1 MQNQSTSLVLPN
13 IRRRIDIT
21 CKDCRRLKDKL
32 MGMSPCDRCKRLG
45 RSTWFTSRFVSAATS
60 SPDYNSMEFE
70 AERIKALEYIVRHYT
85 GLERY
90 DRQTLEKTITG
101 ISLKSK
107 APPESGKSEGGGSR
121 SVNAAPVKLNSITQV
136 SSTDTAV
143 NETGDNSHILYQE
156 AAVLEAVSLFP
167 PAPSALVLL
176 RVFFE
181 FTQTNYFYVDEESLR
196 QHLDRV
202 YSCPSRIKQEDTP
215 WVSVVL
221 MVFALGVQFTSHYQS
236 PPRDSSRELTRDAHD
251 ICQGM
256 DDSTTSK
263 FYQVAMKL
271 IPDIL
276 VAESIESVQAFLL
289 FGLHTL
295 PADPAGLSYTYF
307 GIAIKLATQLNLH
320 LKTTSISCARDL
332 EVRKRVWWTA
342 YALERF
348 LHGRPASISRFDVNA
363 DLPVYMEELQ
373 PKERINTFHNTMAML
388 RINIFMEDARD
399 RICFIVENF
408 NPGVSCT
415 EGVEWLKLR
424 VSLVDECI
432 SSAIAIIDL
441 CRILH
446 DEKYLSKLSY
456 LELSSCYAAVMAL
469 VASYSYDKNHT
480 LRDAYE
486 KGVKIL
492 QDVSTKFFSIGF
504 RKHMVE
510 NLGIAFK
517 RSDNGRKRSAA
528 GLDEDGYKQFR
539 NWVALQE
546 IASQEGS

>member
-1 MQNQSTSLVLPN
+1 MRGKN
-13 IRRRIDIT
+13 IPI
-21 CKDCRRLKDKL
+21 L
-32 MGMSPCDRCKRLG
+32 S
-45 RSTWFTSRFVSAATS
+45 
-60 SPDYNSMEFE
+60 
-70 AERIKALEYIVRHYT
+70 
-85 GLERY
+85 
-90 DRQTLEKTITG
+90 KT
-101 ISLKSK
+101 
-107 APPESGKSEGGGSR
+107 E
-121 SVNAAPVKLNSITQV
+121 LNSITQV

-196 QHLDRV
+196 QHLERV
-202 YSCPSRIKQEDTP
+202 YSCPSRIKQEDVP

-295 PADPAGLSYTYF
+295 PADPAGLFYTYF

-332 EVRKRVWWTA
+332 EVRKRAWWTA
-342 YALERF
+342 YALERY
-348 LHGRPASISRFDVNA
+348 I
-363 DLPVYMEELQ
+363 
-373 PKERINTFHNTMAML
+373 
-388 RINIFMEDARD
+388 
-399 RICFIVENF
+399 
-408 NPGVSCT
+408 
-415 EGVEWLKLR
+415 
-424 VSLVDECI
+424 
-432 SSAIAIIDL
+432 
-441 CRILH
+441 
-446 DEKYLSKLSY
+446 
-456 LELSSCYAAVMAL
+456 
-469 VASYSYDKNHT
+469 
-480 LRDAYE
+480 
-486 KGVKIL
+486 
-492 QDVSTKFFSIGF
+492 
-504 RKHMVE
+504 
-510 NLGIAFK
+510 
-517 RSDNGRKRSAA
+517 
-528 GLDEDGYKQFR
+528 
-539 NWVALQE
+539 
-546 IASQEGS
+546 

>member
-1 MQNQSTSLVLPN
+1 
-13 IRRRIDIT
+13 
-21 CKDCRRLKDKL
+21 
-32 MGMSPCDRCKRLG
+32 
-45 RSTWFTSRFVSAATS
+45 
-60 SPDYNSMEFE
+60 
-70 AERIKALEYIVRHYT
+70 
-85 GLERY
+85 
-90 DRQTLEKTITG
+90 
-101 ISLKSK
+101 
-107 APPESGKSEGGGSR
+107 
-121 SVNAAPVKLNSITQV
+121 
-136 SSTDTAV
+136 
-143 NETGDNSHILYQE
+143 
-156 AAVLEAVSLFP
+156 
-167 PAPSALVLL
+167 
-176 RVFFE
+176 
-181 FTQTNYFYVDEESLR
+181 
-196 QHLDRV
+196 
-202 YSCPSRIKQEDTP
+202 
-215 WVSVVL
+215 
-221 MVFALGVQFTSHYQS
+221 
-236 PPRDSSRELTRDAHD
+236 
-251 ICQGM
+251 M

-342 YALERF
+342 YALERRSSF

-363 DLPVYMEELQ
+363 DLSVYMEELQ

-399 RICFIVENF
+399 RIMALINSDKTIQGNEFQNIVHLRDCISSYWHKLSKRTFCRDLTPGNPLFRHNIHLALNYHLLHVSLGRCFIVENF

>member
-121 SVNAAPVKLNSITQV
+121 SVNAAPVMEANMGEANDEMNNFSITQV

-342 YALERF
+342 YALERRSSF

-399 RICFIVENF
+399 R
-408 NPGVSCT
+408 
-415 EGVEWLKLR
+415 
-424 VSLVDECI
+424 
-432 SSAIAIIDL
+432 
-441 CRILH
+441 
-446 DEKYLSKLSY
+446 
-456 LELSSCYAAVMAL
+456 M
-469 VASYSYDKNHT
+469 
-480 LRDAYE
+480 
-486 KGVKIL
+486 
-492 QDVSTKFFSIGF
+492 
-504 RKHMVE
+504 
-510 NLGIAFK
+510 
-517 RSDNGRKRSAA
+517 
-528 GLDEDGYKQFR
+528 
-539 NWVALQE
+539 
-546 IASQEGS
+546 

>member
-1 MQNQSTSLVLPN
+1 MALINSDKTIQGNEFQNIVHLRDCISSYWHKLSKRTFCRDLTPGNPLFRHN
-13 IRRRIDIT
+13 IH
-21 CKDCRRLKDKL
+21 LAL
-32 MGMSPCDRCKRLG
+32 NYHLLHVSLG
-45 RSTWFTSRFVSAATS
+45 R
-60 SPDYNSMEFE
+60 
-70 AERIKALEYIVRHYT
+70 
-85 GLERY
+85 
-90 DRQTLEKTITG
+90 
-101 ISLKSK
+101 
-107 APPESGKSEGGGSR
+107 
-121 SVNAAPVKLNSITQV
+121 
-136 SSTDTAV
+136 
-143 NETGDNSHILYQE
+143 
-156 AAVLEAVSLFP
+156 
-167 PAPSALVLL
+167 
-176 RVFFE
+176 
-181 FTQTNYFYVDEESLR
+181 
-196 QHLDRV
+196 
-202 YSCPSRIKQEDTP
+202 
-215 WVSVVL
+215 
-221 MVFALGVQFTSHYQS
+221 
-236 PPRDSSRELTRDAHD
+236 
-251 ICQGM
+251 
-256 DDSTTSK
+256 
-263 FYQVAMKL
+263 
-271 IPDIL
+271 
-276 VAESIESVQAFLL
+276 
-289 FGLHTL
+289 
-295 PADPAGLSYTYF
+295 
-307 GIAIKLATQLNLH
+307 
-320 LKTTSISCARDL
+320 
-332 EVRKRVWWTA
+332 
-342 YALERF
+342 
-348 LHGRPASISRFDVNA
+348 
-363 DLPVYMEELQ
+363 
-373 PKERINTFHNTMAML
+373 
-388 RINIFMEDARD
+388 
-399 RICFIVENF
+399 CFIVENF